1 MNADKKARLEAAGW
15 KVGSVNDFLETP
27 ERRVRITFI
36 DPCFGE
42 VLTTVNADRVPATVA
57 QLEAKDHAIESIA
70 LLEEG
75 E

>member
-1 MNADKKARLEAAGW
+1 MSEY
-15 KVGSVNDFLETP
+15 S

-36 DPCFGE
+36 DPCFG
-42 VLTTVNADRVPATVA
+42 VVTTTISPERVPSMIAD
-57 QLEAKDHAIESIA
+57 LETHEFSIEAIA